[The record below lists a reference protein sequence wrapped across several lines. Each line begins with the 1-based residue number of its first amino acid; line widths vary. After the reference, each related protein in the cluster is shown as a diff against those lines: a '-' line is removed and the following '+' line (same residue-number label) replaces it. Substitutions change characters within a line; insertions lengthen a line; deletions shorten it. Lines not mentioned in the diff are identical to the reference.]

1 MFETTELQLQKE
13 ILDQHS
19 KNNDVTDAL
28 AGWFEVRSSLNIM
41 DLKAGIGA
49 NIRALAPIL
58 PLDQNW
64 TLCVQNKNEMNIVV
78 DYLTRWAPAFTEKN
92 GEYFLER
99 QGLKL
104 GLKFHSLSSEA
115 EQSSLSFESHN
126 LIVMDGHL
134 NHLTPQNI
142 RKLVQK
148 TAQQNAAFLARL
160 VFDGRIKFFPPQPP
174 DNPFT
179 AAYNR
184 RLMKD
189 IGFGLPAGHLA
200 IEHLSEQFRLCGYT
214 LIEGKSPLHLHEKDQ
229 SLMSALLKQLA
240 QSQREIAKGHD
251 KMIDMW
257 LARSRRH
264 MEVGQNDLLALP
276 PDEKAVF

>member
-1 MFETTELQLQKE
+1 MFETTELQLLKE
-13 ILDQHS
+13 VLDQHS

-28 AGWFEVRSSLNIM
+28 AGWFEVRNSLNVM
-41 DLKAGIGA
+41 DLRVGIGA
-49 NIRALAPIL
+49 NVRALAPIL

-64 TLCVQNKNEMNIVV
+64 TLCVHSKNEMSIAV
-78 DYLTRWAPAFTEKN
+78 DYLTRWAPAFSEKK

-104 GLKFHSLSSEA
+104 RLKFLLLHPEAQQISS
-115 EQSSLSFESHN
+115 SVESQD

-134 NHLTPQNI
+134 NHLTIQKL
-142 RKLVQK
+142 RTLVQK
-148 TAQQNAAFLARL
+148 TAQENTAFLARL
-160 VFDGRIKFFPPQPP
+160 VYDGRIKIFPPQPP

-179 AAYNR
+179 AAFNR

-189 IGFGLPAGHLA
+189 SGFGIRAGHLA
-200 IEHLSEQFRLCGYT
+200 VEHLAEQFRICGYT
-214 LIEGKSPLHLHEKDQ
+214 LIEGKSPLQLHEKDKA
-229 SLMSALLKQLA
+229 LMTDLLKELA

-257 LARSRRH
+257 LSRGRRH
-264 MEVGQNDLLALP
+264 IELGQSDLLALP